1 MIYFF
6 LVILFLTGI
15 FILLI
20 FQNSTHKKVYAL
32 YFFSIFIPV
41 FIIYFYVS
49 NYWIGSDIANKIVN
63 NLNIED
69 ANKINPETIAILTNK
84 IEEKLKNDPNQ
95 IELIKKL
102 AQLKYFSLDI
112 EGALNVFEMGRKIDS
127 SDIDFLLGEANT
139 RLILEKENLSKKTID
154 LFTKILI
161 KRPNNIT
168 ALLVLADYNFY
179 LKDYNLSKSYYEKLL
194 SLINENSLEYKS
206 IKKNLDEI
214 KKINDKKNFYNN
226 SSL

>member
-6 LVILFLTGI
+6 LVILFLTVM
-15 FILLI
+15 FII
-20 FQNSTHKKVYAL
+20 STFQKSKNKKNKIIYAL

-41 FIIYFYVS
+41 FTIYLYVS
-49 NYWIGSDIANKIVN
+49 NYWVGENIGNKVSN

-69 ANKINPETIAILTNK
+69 VNKINPETIAILANK
-84 IEEKLKNDPNQ
+84 IEEKLKDEPNQ

-112 EGALNVFEMGRKIDS
+112 EGALNVFEMGRKIYTLE
-127 SDIDFLLGEANT
+127 IDLLICEANT

-154 LFTKILI
+154 LFNEILI
-161 KRPNNIT
+161 KRPDDIR

-179 LKDYNLSKSYYEKLL
+179 LKDYNLSKTYYEKLL
-194 SLINENSLEYKS
+194 SLIDENSLEYKS

-214 KKINDKKNFYNN
+214 KKNK
-226 SSL
+226 

>member
-1 MIYFF
+1 MIFFF
-6 LVILFLTGI
+6 LVILFLTVM
-15 FILLI
+15 FII
-20 FQNSTHKKVYAL
+20 STFQKSKNKKNKIIYAL

-41 FIIYFYVS
+41 FTIYLYVS
-49 NYWIGSDIANKIVN
+49 NYWVGENIGNKVSN

-69 ANKINPETIAILTNK
+69 VNKINPETIAILANK
-84 IEEKLKNDPNQ
+84 IEEKLKDEPNQ

-112 EGALNVFEMGRKIDS
+112 EGALNVFEMGRKIYTLE
-127 SDIDFLLGEANT
+127 IDLLICEANT

-154 LFTKILI
+154 LFNEILI
-161 KRPNNIT
+161 KRPDDIR

-179 LKDYNLSKSYYEKLL
+179 LKDYNLSKTYYEKLL
-194 SLINENSLEYKS
+194 SLIDENSLEYKS

-214 KKINDKKNFYNN
+214 KKNK
-226 SSL
+226 

>member
-1 MIYFF
+1 MIYLF

-15 FILLI
+15 LMLLI
-20 FQNSTHKKVYAL
+20 FQKSTNKKNKIIYAL
-32 YFFSIFIPV
+32 YFFAIFIPV
-41 FIIYFYVS
+41 FTIYLYVS
-49 NYWIGSDIANKIVN
+49 NYWVGENIGNKVVN

-69 ANKINPETIAILTNK
+69 ANKINPETIAILANK
-84 IEEKLKNDPNQ
+84 IEEKLVDDPNQ

-127 SDIDFLLGEANT
+127 SDIDFIVGEANT

-154 LFTKILI
+154 LFNEILI
-161 KRPNNIT
+161 KRPNDIT

-194 SLINENSLEYKS
+194 SLIDENSLEYES
-206 IKKNLDEI
+206 IKKNLEEI
-214 KKINDKKNFYNN
+214 KKNK
-226 SSL
+226 

>member
-1 MIYFF
+1 MIFFF
-6 LVILFLTGI
+6 LVILFLTVM
-15 FILLI
+15 FIILT
-20 FQNSTHKKVYAL
+20 FQKSKNKKNNIIYAL

-41 FIIYFYVS
+41 FTIYLYVS
-49 NYWIGSDIANKIVN
+49 NYWVGENIGNKVSN

-69 ANKINPETIAILTNK
+69 VNKINPETIAILANK
-84 IEEKLKNDPNQ
+84 IEEKLKDDPNQ

-112 EGALNVFEMGRKIDS
+112 EGALNVFEMGRKIYT
-127 SDIDFLLGEANT
+127 SDIDLLIGEANT

-154 LFTKILI
+154 LFNEILI
-161 KRPNNIT
+161 KRPDDIR

-179 LKDYNLSKSYYEKLL
+179 LKDYNLSKTYYEKLL
-194 SLINENSLEYKS
+194 SLIDENSLEYKS

-214 KKINDKKNFYNN
+214 KKNK
-226 SSL
+226 

>member
-6 LVILFLTGI
+6 LVILFLTVM
-15 FILLI
+15 FII
-20 FQNSTHKKVYAL
+20 STFQKSKNKKNKITYAL
-32 YFFSIFIPV
+32 YFFPIFITV
-41 FIIYFYVS
+41 FTIYLYVS
-49 NYWIGSDIANKIVN
+49 NYWVGENIGNKVVN

-69 ANKINPETIAILTNK
+69 ANKINPETIAILANK
-84 IEEKLKNDPNQ
+84 IEEKLVDDPNQ

-127 SDIDFLLGEANT
+127 SDIDFIVGEANT

-154 LFTKILI
+154 LFNEILI
-161 KRPNNIT
+161 KRPNDIT

-179 LKDYNLSKSYYEKLL
+179 LKNYNLSKGYYEKLL
-194 SLINENSLEYKS
+194 SLIDENSLEYKS
-206 IKKNLDEI
+206 IKQKLEEI
-214 KKINDKKNFYNN
+214 KKNK
-226 SSL
+226 